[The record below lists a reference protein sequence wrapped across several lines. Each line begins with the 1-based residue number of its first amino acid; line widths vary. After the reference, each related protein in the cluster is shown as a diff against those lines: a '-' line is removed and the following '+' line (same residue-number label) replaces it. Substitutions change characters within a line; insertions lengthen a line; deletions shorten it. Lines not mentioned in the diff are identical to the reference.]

1 MASRDRPT
9 DEEVAA
15 ACKEG
20 NPVTKVTMVLFT
32 IQEGLSAAVAV
43 SSETRILSD
52 ACGPDLRG
60 NADMAA

>member
-1 MASRDRPT
+1 MALRDRPT

-20 NPVTKVTMVLFT
+20 NPVTKVTVVLST

-43 SSETRILSD
+43 RSDTRILAD
-52 ACGPDLRG
+52 TCGPDL
-60 NADMAA
+60 